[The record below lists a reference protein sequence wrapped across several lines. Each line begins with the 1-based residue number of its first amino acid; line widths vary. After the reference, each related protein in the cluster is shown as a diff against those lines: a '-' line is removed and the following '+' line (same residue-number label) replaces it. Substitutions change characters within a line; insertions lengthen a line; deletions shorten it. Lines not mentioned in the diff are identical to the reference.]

1 MVATVYERDNCAA
14 EQGMAFKVMSL
25 KKGIQFHQLFTI
37 YKTFPEIRSES
48 KCRSGGKF
56 PGATGHVNVK
66 TWKFVI
72 PYSGSFRHFS
82 VKKRTVRTNGKHHSG
97 MKFITSEFSFHF
109 P

>member
-1 MVATVYERDNCAA
+1 MAATVYERDNCAA

-56 PGATGHVNVK
+56 PGATEHVNVK
-66 TWKFVI
+66 KWKFVI
-72 PYSGSFRHFS
+72 PYSGSFGHFS
-82 VKKRTVRTNGKHHSG
+82 VKKELFAQMVNTILG
-97 MKFITSEFSFHF
+97 
-109 P
+109 